1 MIVHGQAREID
12 LEAPDGREFLDYFQ
26 EVYGDSW
33 DYWHGERYRDRK
45 GTGFNAWIQARQIF
59 TLQPAPR
66 TNAAR

>member
-1 MIVHGQAREID
+1 M
-12 LEAPDGREFLDYFQ
+12 DYFQ

-45 GTGFNAWIQARQIF
+45 GTGFNAWIEARQIF